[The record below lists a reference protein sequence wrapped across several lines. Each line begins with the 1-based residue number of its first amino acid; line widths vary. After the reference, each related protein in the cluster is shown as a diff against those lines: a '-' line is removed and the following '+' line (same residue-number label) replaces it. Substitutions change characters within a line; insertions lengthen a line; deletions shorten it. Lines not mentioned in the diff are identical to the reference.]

1 MNKELIYDDDEYSD
15 EGFLVPFGVVKKN
28 IQNKLMTIEFWI
40 DAGKK
45 IVNNPKTNNVKLENY
60 STVYRFQN
68 FNNSIEKYF
77 SGDCVCA
84 VGFSSDTNLMI
95 GGFGLFGG
103 RSENIAKIKLFDI
116 GIQFHEKNIGDG
128 ELLAASD
135 DITYKCKK
143 GRIFPILFKVP
154 VIIKSGRWY
163 EFILS
168 IQNLALYW
176 QSNGAKKIS

>member
-1 MNKELIYDDDEYSD
+1 M
-15 EGFLVPFGVVKKN
+15 VPFGVVKKN
-28 IQNKLMTIEFWI
+28 VQNKVMTIEFWI
-40 DAGKK
+40 DAGKNN
-45 IVNNPKTNNVKLENY
+45 VNNPKTTNIPHKNY

-68 FNNSIEKYF
+68 FNNSIGKYF
-77 SGDCVCA
+77 SRDCICA
-84 VGFSSDTNLMI
+84 IRFSSDTNLMI

-103 RSENIAKIKLFDI
+103 RRENIAKIKLFDI
-116 GIQFHEKNIGDG
+116 GSSQFDEKNIGDG

-163 EFILS
+163 EFFLS
-168 IQNLALYW
+168 IQNV
-176 QSNGAKKIS
+176 AKNFVKFNFTSFFPA

>member
-1 MNKELIYDDDEYSD
+1 MWMA
-15 EGFLVPFGVVKKN
+15 P
-28 IQNKLMTIEFWI
+28 
-40 DAGKK
+40 
-45 IVNNPKTNNVKLENY
+45 
-60 STVYRFQN
+60 
-68 FNNSIEKYF
+68 
-77 SGDCVCA
+77 
-84 VGFSSDTNLMI
+84 DTNLMI

-128 ELLAASD
+128 ELLAACD

-163 EFILS
+163 DFFLS
-168 IQNLALYW
+168 IQNLALFAIKY
-176 QSNGAKKIS
+176 GAK